1 MGFSVQI
8 KKSSAWQF
16 VTFGSGGL
24 SLGVVAAEGGT
35 VVLQSPS
42 RREEIFY
49 YGGAGVGLSAGLKI
63 PKIGRVQIK
72 TRRGPLTGS
81 GGPTE
86 FPSTGKLL
94 ITDSFQGEELLLS
107 DIQGPCMFTEVGGGI
122 IAGASAC
129 AMYVGINPLILPLL
143 SVPSFGIQMV
153 INSANGL
160 LLMAGLNV
168 GLQAQIGGAVYLGY
182 LR

>member
-1 MGFSVQI
+1 MGLIVLI

-24 SLGVVAAEGGT
+24 SLGLFSAAGGK
-35 VVLQSPS
+35 VVLQSPTG
-42 RREEIFY
+42 IIKTFY
-49 YGGAGVGLSAGLKI
+49 YGGAGAGLSAGLKI
-63 PKIGRVQIK
+63 PKIGKVQIK
-72 TRRGPLTGS
+72 TIKGPLTGS

-94 ITDSFQGEELLLS
+94 VTDSFQGEELLVS
-107 DIQGPCMFTEVGGGI
+107 DIQGPCIFTEVGGGI

-129 AMYVGINPLILPLL
+129 AMY
-143 SVPSFGIQMV
+143 FGIDPLRLSLLGMPVIGAQLA
-153 INSANGL
+153 INSAKGM

-168 GLQAQIGGAVYLGY
+168 GIQAQIGGAMYVGY